1 MEGSAAPGPAST
13 GPLDPSVINNGTAP
27 SPLGDVPV
35 AGPPPGQAGGG
46 SAPGPAATAMPQAQ
60 PQVQY
65 VQPPPQPVA
74 ELNAPAE
81 SIYLTELQ
89 ELKAANQQV
98 VRLALLG
105 VATVV
110 LIGIVCAALL
120 SSSVKARIGD
130 VTPPPPPSA

>member
-13 GPLDPSVINNGTAP
+13 GPLDPSVVNNGTAP

-46 SAPGPAATAMPQAQ
+46 NAPGPAATALPQQ
-60 PQVQY
+60 PPPQY
-65 VQPPPQPVA
+65 VPPAPQPVA

-89 ELKAANQQV
+89 ELKSANQQV

-110 LIGIVCAALL
+110 LIGIIAAALV
-120 SSSVKARIGD
+120 SNSVKSRLGD
-130 VTPPPPPSA
+130 AVPPPPAAS